1 VTDYIERIEADGALL
16 ALVVR
21 AGFNP
26 RKTTFV
32 TPNDLLLQ
40 LGYIVYP
47 AGSVI
52 PRHRHLPVERHL
64 SSTSEV
70 LQVRQGACTAE
81 IYDLASK
88 LVAEI
93 DLNAGD
99 VIVLAS
105 GGHGFRI
112 HEDTVLCEVKQGP
125 YVTTVEK
132 ERF

>member
-1 VTDYIERIEADGALL
+1 VTEHIERIEADGTLL

-21 AGFNP
+21 AGFDP
-26 RKTTFV
+26 AKTTFV
-32 TPNDLLLQ
+32 TPDDLLLQ

-52 PRHRHLPVERHL
+52 PRHRHLPVARQL
-64 SSTSEV
+64 NSTSEV
-70 LQVRQGACTAE
+70 LQVRRGACTAE

-93 DLNAGD
+93 SLKTGD
-99 VIVLAS
+99 VIVLAT
-105 GGHGFRI
+105 GGHGFRV
-112 HEDTVLCEVKQGP
+112 HDDTVLCEVKQGP
-125 YVTTVEK
+125 YVTSVEK